1 MKFEFNGQ
9 DRIVYVLSP
18 TINFSVKDLYSD
30 WKRWITDDIVNSRYL
45 QAMKSIGGE
54 RISDTISISPYIE
67 VLNGWRIKPYD
78 GDYELGVYGN
88 IFATGGLNP
97 FVSADNGTVI
107 VQLEVTSNSL
117 AITGNEE
124 DIQFKLDTIINTLQ
138 LTAVEKKNKGFA

>member
-9 DRIVYVLSP
+9 DRIIYVLSP

-30 WKRWITDDIVNSRYL
+30 WKRWITDDIVNSGYL

-54 RISDTISISPYIE
+54 RISETISISPYIE
-67 VLNGWRIKPYD
+67 VLNGWKIRPYD
-78 GDYELGVYGN
+78 GEYELSVYGN
-88 IFATGGLNP
+88 LFATGGLNP
-97 FVSADNGTVI
+97 FVGADNGSVTI
-107 VQLEVTSNSL
+107 KLEVTSNSL
-117 AITGNEE
+117 AVTGNEE